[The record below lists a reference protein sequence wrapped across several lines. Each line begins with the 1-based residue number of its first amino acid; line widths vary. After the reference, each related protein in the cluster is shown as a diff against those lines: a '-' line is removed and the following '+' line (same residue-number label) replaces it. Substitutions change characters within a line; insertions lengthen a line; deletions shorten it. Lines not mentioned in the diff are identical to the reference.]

1 MSAATREW
9 EESPG
14 GILYPG
20 AHFGHTESITPSP
33 GGLRYEAF
41 CAKHIRQSKGR
52 WRGHPLRFYPQQ
64 QGFHHELFRTELGR
78 RIYTEALYGVARK
91 NGKST
96 DVAALALYLLLADGE
111 PAPEVYGAAGSREQ
125 ARVVFTEAAR
135 MVEASPVLSEWCTVR
150 RNEII
155 VPSIDG
161 VYRVVSAEGGLQ
173 MGTNPSG
180 VVGDELHVWKGDA
193 GRELYYALTTGM
205 LAREN
210 PLIIT
215 ITTAGYER
223 DSIAFEVYERMLGI
237 GRADEENLYTDA
249 GRSLMYWLGATEGDD
264 TSDPRIWLKANPAPW
279 LTERVL
285 GREFHRLPLPVF
297 ERLHLNLWT
306 QTERLWLP
314 EGAWAALRSD
324 KRIRPGERVW
334 IGVDIGFKRDASAV
348 VMVARRDG
356 EGPGGRPLYVAQA
369 FIFEPARGEDGAL
382 ELGPVKRRIR
392 KIIEEQN
399 VVELRYDRTLFQE
412 TAEELSETVRT
423 VEVPWASNQR
433 VVEMTQTLYELIV
446 EHGIVHDGEPTFAA
460 HVNAAVIRETESGFR
475 ASKAKSK
482 RRIDALAALLMA
494 IGGAVDKR
502 RGAEPGVRFV
512 DTSTPR
518 RNGHK
523 RTDAPSEDDPLAKAA
538 VAKVYAGGIVD
549 CTREQYESV
558 VRRALQAYAGRCS
571 EEGDDLHA
579 RLALHEV
586 KRLDGVHDFDAVR

>member
-1 MSAATREW
+1 MHKKW
-9 EESPG
+9 ERSPG
-14 GILYPG
+14 GVLYPG
-20 AHFGHTESITPSP
+20 AHLGHTDPISPSP
-33 GGLRYEAF
+33 GGARYEAF
-41 CAKHIRQSKGR
+41 CARHIRQSKGR
-52 WRGHPLRFYPQQ
+52 WRGQPLRFYPHQ
-64 QGFHHELFRTELGR
+64 QGFHHELFRTEMGR

-96 DVAALALYLLLADGE
+96 DVAALALYLLVADGE

-173 MGTNPSG
+173 MGTNPSA

-193 GRELYYALTTGM
+193 GRELYYALSTGM

-210 PLIIT
+210 PLMIT

-223 DSIAFEVYERMLGI
+223 DSIAFEVFERMLGV
-237 GRADEENLYTDA
+237 GGDNEDNPYTDA
-249 GRSLMYWLGATEGDD
+249 GRSLMYWLGAVEGENP
-264 TSDPRIWLKANPAPW
+264 SDPLTWLKANPAPW
-279 LTERVL
+279 LTEQVL
-285 GREFHRLPLPVF
+285 GREHHRLPLPVF

-306 QTERLWLP
+306 ATEKLWLP
-314 EGAWAALRSD
+314 EGAWAALRSPA
-324 KRIRPGERVW
+324 RIRPGERVW
-334 IGVDIGFKRDASAV
+334 LGVDIGFKRDASAV

-356 EGPGGRPLYVAQA
+356 EGPGGRPLYLAQA
-369 FIFEPARGEDGAL
+369 FIFEPARGKDGAL
-382 ELGPVKRRIR
+382 DLGPVKRRIR
-392 KIIEEQN
+392 KLIDEQN

-412 TAEELSETVRT
+412 SAEELSEIVRT

-446 EHGIVHDGEPTFAA
+446 EHAIVHDGDPTFSA

-494 IGGAVDKR
+494 ASGAVDKR
-502 RGAEPGVRFV
+502 RIAEPGVRFV
-512 DTSTPR
+512 DASPR
-518 RNGHK
+518 RGRREK
-523 RTDAPSEDDPLAKAA
+523 PAAGMAEAA
-538 VAKVYAGGIVD
+538 VEKVRAGGIVD
-549 CTREQYESV
+549 CTRTEYEST
-558 VRRALQAYAGRCS
+558 VREALEAFAVQS
-571 EEGDDLHA
+571 EKAGDDLRK
-579 RLALHEV
+579 RLALAEIR
-586 KRLDGVHDFDAVR
+586 RLDGVHGIAVPAEDSPSLT